1 MSIVKIDETKKTV
14 VRIDKDTAEYVLE
27 KVQEAV
33 QEIIDNPTRVEVN
46 ILGLEEEFYLTTD
59 EKIEKFNNKLKEIL
73 NEIKKNE
80 LEENE

>member
-1 MSIVKIDETKKTV
+1 MATIDNNNTGRIVA
-14 VRIDKDTAEYVLE
+14 IDKDTAIYVLE
-27 KVQEAV
+27 KVHEAV

-73 NEIKKNE
+73 NEIKGVD
-80 LEENE
+80 